1 MKPRIEQLAEK
12 KLIGKRITMSLAQNK
27 TRELWQSVMPRR
39 REILNPLGPEFYSMQ
54 LYGSG
59 YFQDF
64 SPTTEFEKWA
74 TVAVTDFDSVPQG
87 METFTLPG
95 GLYAVFLHRADD
107 STADQTFRH
116 IFENWLPA
124 SGYLLDDR
132 PHFELLG
139 EKYKNNGPGSE
150 EEIWIPIKART

>member
-12 KLIGKRITMSLAQNK
+12 KLIGKRMTMSLAQNK
-27 TRELWQSVMPRR
+27 TRELWQSFMPRR

-54 LYGSG
+54 LYGPG

-64 SPTTEFEKWA
+64 SPITEFEKWA
-74 TVAVTDFDSVPQG
+74 TVAVTDFDNVPQG
-87 METFTLPG
+87 METITLPG

-107 STADQTFRH
+107 STPDQTFRY
-116 IFENWLPA
+116 IFETWLPA

-139 EKYKNNGPGSE
+139 EKYKNNAPESE